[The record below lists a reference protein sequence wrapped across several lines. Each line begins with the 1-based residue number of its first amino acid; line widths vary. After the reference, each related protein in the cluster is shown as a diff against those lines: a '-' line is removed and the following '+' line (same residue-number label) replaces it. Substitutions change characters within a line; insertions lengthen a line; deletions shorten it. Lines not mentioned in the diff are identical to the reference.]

1 MPLAPDLAGREFP
14 PTPPYDVSR
23 RQIAAFAEAIGSAD
37 PVHRDPEA
45 ARAAGHPDVIA
56 PPTFP
61 IVIAFQAM
69 TALMADP
76 DVGIELRNVVHSDQ
90 RFEVAR
96 PIRAGDV
103 LTATITVE
111 SVRQAAGTALIATR
125 SAIRTVDGEPVCV
138 AYATLAHRAPE
149 GSPS

>member
-14 PTPPYDVSR
+14 PTPPFDVSR
-23 RQIAAFAEAIGSAD
+23 SQIAAFADAIGAD
-37 PVHRDPEA
+37 DPLHRDPEA
-45 ARAAGHPDVIA
+45 AKAAGHPDVIA

-61 IVIAFQAM
+61 IVVAFQAM
-69 TALMADP
+69 TAFMADP

-90 RFEVAR
+90 RFEVDR

-103 LTATITVE
+103 LTAVISVE
-111 SVRQAAGTALIATR
+111 SVRQAAGTALVSTR
-125 SAIRTVDGEPVCV
+125 SRIRTVDGEAVCT

-149 GSPS
+149 AAS